1 MSEET
6 PHNPQK
12 PEAPQPSTDESAPST
27 EATQAAPP
35 LPASVPVERRSK
47 PRLDRRR
54 WKRPAEPSADET
66 VKETI
71 ESIVIAFILAF
82 VFRAFIVEPFIIP
95 TGSMAPTMLGAHAQ
109 ITCPSCGYDFDI
121 GLDQSSIDE
130 EGHMPITSADCP
142 MCHYEVT
149 TALGTKA
156 RSGDRILVNK
166 FSYHLSDPARWD
178 VVVFKAPQ
186 DETVNGIPA
195 PRSNFI
201 KRLVGLPGERVVLI
215 DGNVYIA
222 PAGTNKFRIARKTDP
237 LENPHWEK
245 IQRAVW
251 QPIYHSQYVPI
262 QDARATGPQRDNLH
276 AWRVPWI
283 AESGDWDLGTDR
295 RPSRVYTFAGGKGD
309 IRFKMAGD
317 YGTPQYNS
325 QQNKYPYNQVS
336 GSTNPIEDIRLS
348 AAFTPETATAKL
360 TLSTTARLDKPGN
373 GPETLAASL
382 DTDGNLKLS
391 AIDAEGVSR
400 NLGDAIKLNP
410 LKQGI
415 ATEVELWFVDDEA
428 SVWINGERKLVYR
441 IDLAWDKIAARH
453 AQDFEPRISIA
464 VESDGPV
471 VLRRIELDRDLY
483 YDPSGYTTNGFS
495 RAEAKRVNGT
505 IDVGDFPLDLRDHTS
520 THDAELFCLG
530 DNQPASKD
538 GRDWSGVNA
547 WVKERYFNGERRL
560 GVVPRSLLVGRAF
573 MVYYPAPHGF
583 SAQGKGVLPD
593 FGRMRFVH

>member
-1 MSEET
+1 MSEESPT
-6 PHNPQK
+6 NPLQ
-12 PEAPQPSTDESAPST
+12 PDASEPSDEAQEQSLKATETSAT
-27 EATQAAPP
+27 
-35 LPASVPVERRSK
+35 PVEAVAAERRLK

-54 WKRPAEPSADET
+54 KKRPTEPSTDET

-95 TGSMAPTMLGAHAQ
+95 TGSMAPTMLGTHAQ
-109 ITCPSCGYDFDI
+109 IACPSCGYHFDV
-121 GLDQSSIDE
+121 GVDQGSLNAESLV
-130 EGHMPITSADCP
+130 PITSADCP
-142 MCHYEVT
+142 MCQYEVT
-149 TALGTKA
+149 TAMGTKA

-166 FSYHLSDPARWD
+166 FTYHLTDPSRWD

-201 KRLVGLPGERVVLI
+201 KRLVGLPGERVALM
-215 DGNVYIA
+215 DGNVFVA
-222 PAGTNKFRIARKTDP
+222 PAGTNQFKIARKTDP
-237 LENPHWEK
+237 LTNRHWEK

-262 QDARATGPQRDNLH
+262 EDGQETGPGRDHLH
-276 AWRVPWI
+276 AWRVPWV
-283 AESGDWDLGTDR
+283 AERGEWDLGTDR
-295 RPSRVYTFAGGKGD
+295 RPSRVYTFAGGTGE

-317 YGTPQYNS
+317 YGTPQYNT

-336 GSTNPIEDIRLS
+336 GSTNPIEDIRLA
-348 AAFTPETATAKL
+348 AAFIPRTSTAKL
-360 TLSTTARLDKPGN
+360 KLSTTARLDKPGS
-373 GPETLAASL
+373 GAETLSAML
-382 DTDGNLKLS
+382 DTDGNLRLQAVAEDGTARSLGEAVKL
-391 AIDAEGVSR
+391 GR
-400 NLGDAIKLNP
+400 

-415 ATEVELWFVDDEA
+415 ATDIELWFVDDEA
-428 SVWINGERKLVYR
+428 SVWINGVRKLVYR
-441 IDLAWDKIAARH
+441 VDLAWDQIAKR
-453 AQDFEPRISIA
+453 QPQIFEPRVTISI
-464 VESDGPV
+464 ESDGPAE
-471 VLRRIELDRDLY
+471 LRRVELDRDLY

-495 RAEAKRVNGT
+495 RAEAKRIDGT
-505 IDVGDFPLDLRDHTS
+505 IDVGDFPLDLREQTG

-547 WVKERYFNGERRL
+547 WVKERYFDGEKRP